1 MESAL
6 QFSGGAVHRRLGVV
20 VHVLI
25 LVGAAKFRCRK
36 RGDWRR
42 CDCAGVD
49 VYAANPAIGAV
60 LKAAFW
66 IARILWLATQHERC
80 SFAIDSAEDVLRI

>member
-1 MESAL
+1 M
-6 QFSGGAVHRRLGVV
+6 HRRLGVV

-60 LKAAFW
+60 LKAAF
-66 IARILWLATQHERC
+66 
-80 SFAIDSAEDVLRI
+80 